1 MSIPQVPGP
10 MLYLDLLA
18 ETVKEM
24 DGPGCTM
31 TILILAAVDPRIIRS
46 SEHLMGETS
55 MTLWKGVK
63 TI

>member
-1 MSIPQVPGP
+1 MLIPQVLGL

-31 TILILAAVDPRIIRS
+31 IILILGATDPRIIRL

-55 MTLWKGVK
+55 TTLWKGVM